1 MILTLTNLRGM
12 ESPTLSEL
20 HQLRYEAVLRD
31 DQTAYAFETGLH
43 GCAAKLF
50 QRLIETHDYSPEDAL
65 MAISNELMDAQ
76 DILSGVVFE

>member
-1 MILTLTNLRGM
+1 M
-12 ESPTLSEL
+12 ESISISRL
-20 HQLRYEAVLRD
+20 HMLRFEAVLRD
-31 DQTAYAFETGLH
+31 DHTAYALETGLH